1 MRGGGYPYRE
11 WKIMRRLYLQGT
23 GNPILKKEI
32 KKNKKT
38 LLLFK
43 RPGKSV
49 TYHETHP
56 DTCIPGTC
64 ITAKYARF
72 LDKFWSFWRWDPVR
86 NIFRSSNN
94 RVHLDGFPL
103 NVFPN
108 IEIYDFK
115 VAMDA
120 SSSKLNNKKIKKTLN
135 VRLYPSIVAQE
146 QMRSALDYAQL
157 VTVRQ
162 LTSKSVVLNRIFI
175 VAYL

>member
-1 MRGGGYPYRE
+1 M
-11 WKIMRRLYLQGT
+11 
-23 GNPILKKEI
+23 
-32 KKNKKT
+32 
-38 LLLFK
+38 
-43 RPGKSV
+43 
-49 TYHETHP
+49 
-56 DTCIPGTC
+56 
-64 ITAKYARF
+64 
-72 LDKFWSFWRWDPVR
+72 R

-120 SSSKLNNKKIKKTLN
+120 SSSKLNNNKKIKKTLN